1 MECPKCGGSN
11 VTASTFAEHTL
22 EKKKPG
28 VIWWVLVG
36 WWWVP
41 LKWVFLTLPALVVK
55 IFKPKN
61 YTMEAKTRTVFTCLD
76 CGHTWEP

>member
-1 MECPKCGGSN
+1 MKCQKCGSDN
-11 VTASTFAEHTL
+11 VTATAVVEHSL

-28 VIWWVLVG
+28 AIWWVLVG

-41 LKWVFLTLPALVVK
+41 LKWIFLTLPAIVVK

-61 YTMEAKTRTVFTCLD
+61 YEMKAKTRTVFTCLD
-76 CGHTWEP
+76 CGNTWEF